1 MVHGCMG
8 SGLHAEIGCRK
19 VYAEEVFE
27 RQKNS
32 MEAKETI
39 GDDGGRI
46 YANSQFSN
54 QNRQDAIS
62 RVGCAGQGERPKIR
76 VLTVW
81 RLKHTVISTV

>member
-1 MVHGCMG
+1 M
-8 SGLHAEIGCRK
+8 K

-54 QNRQDAIS
+54 QNR
-62 RVGCAGQGERPKIR
+62 
-76 VLTVW
+76 
-81 RLKHTVISTV
+81 

>member
-54 QNRQDAIS
+54 QNR
-62 RVGCAGQGERPKIR
+62 
-76 VLTVW
+76 
-81 RLKHTVISTV
+81 